1 MNTPTA
7 ASVPVKEPF
16 GAKRILLLVFGG
28 ITVLVSLALLAS
40 GGAALWGL
48 SQRDDGFFTSGTH
61 EFSTSS
67 YALASESLDIGPDIP
82 GWLEDGFATV
92 RIEVTSTKPVFIGIG
107 PVADVGRYLAD
118 VEHAQITD
126 FDIDPFSVSYRALEG
141 TMKPAAPASQNFW
154 RAQATGSGRQTISWP
169 VEEGTWSVVAM
180 NADAARDA
188 HPTLGVD
195 RQRAARRWCH
205 RPPGGRRPHLLGR
218 APTPAWS
225 RRNLSQL
232 DTAFSKVAVKPLF
245 RTA

>member
-180 NADAARDA
+180 NADGSRDVSVDTRLGTRIQHLGWIVSGLLGAGVIVLLVGAALIY
-188 HPTLGVD
+188 LG
-195 RQRAARRWCH
+195 ARRPQ
-205 RPPGGRRPHLLGR
+205 RG
-218 APTPAWS
+218 
-225 RRNLSQL
+225 L
-232 DTAFSKVAVKPLF
+232 DAT
-245 RTA
+245 